1 MEIKYILLF
10 IFFISFIKC
19 DLIIIGPSDLASR
32 YYNQPIEIVF
42 GKMSD
47 ISNFYVHG
55 EIVFENTRTKTV
67 AECHSTRHFDAS
79 IVITRINISSPF
91 FALATN
97 DFSEYSLSNV
107 FRMHWAIDLG
117 TPF

>member
-10 IFFISFIKC
+10 IFFTSFIKC

-55 EIVFENTRTKTV
+55 EIVFENTTSHHV
-67 AECHSTRHFDAS
+67 ACLDLL
-79 IVITRINISSPF
+79 
-91 FALATN
+91 ALAL
-97 DFSEYSLSNV
+97 FPKKQEMLKMLELQCYY
-107 FRMHWAIDLG
+107 
-117 TPF
+117 